1 MFVYERDNS
10 LNLTFTG
17 NTPVENPDVVIK
29 GYEDGATLTVN
40 GTVFGKGS
48 KEFEGKAKTLVYQRD
63 KKLMITFRGVAG
75 MTDPEVTIDELNDDN
90 YAVVVDGEVTTL
102 AIKEGKVEITTEV
115 DTENNKSEDPV
126 VEPEIPA
133 EAPNTEIDLPES
145 VDGEGDSD
153 ATVEDI

>member
-1 MFVYERDNS
+1 MFVYERNNS

-17 NTPVENPDVVIK
+17 NIPVENPDVVVK

-48 KEFEGKAKTLVYQRD
+48 KEFEGKAKTFVYQKD
-63 KKLMITFRGVAG
+63 NKLIITFRGIAG
-75 MTDPEVTIDELNDDN
+75 MSDPEVIIDDLGNDN
-90 YAVVVDGEVTTL
+90 YEVVVDGEATTL

-115 DTENNKSEDPV
+115 EVKNNKTEEPV
-126 VEPEIPA
+126 VEPETPS
-133 EAPNTEIDLPES
+133 ETPNTEIDLPES
-145 VDGEGDSD
+145 IEGEGDSD

>member
-10 LNLTFTG
+10 LNLTFEG
-17 NTPVENPDVVIK
+17 SIPVKNPDVVIK

-48 KEFEGKAKTLVYQRD
+48 KEFEGKAKTLVYQKD
-63 KKLMITFRGVAG
+63 NKLVITFRGVEG
-75 MTDPEVTIDELNDDN
+75 MNDPEVTIDDLGNDN
-90 YAVVVDGEVTTL
+90 YEVVVDGEATTL

-115 DTENNKSEDPV
+115 ENNKTEDPV
-126 VEPEIPA
+126 VEPETPS
-133 EAPNTEIDLPES
+133 EAPITEIDLPES
-145 VDGEGDSD
+145 VEGEGDSD